1 MKKTQLKINETI
13 ETLAQCISELE
24 NICED
29 LANEQ
34 EDFYRVF
41 ADRIKNE
48 TDEIE
53 AVKKSF
59 VEIEEQ
65 QTTLIARFN
74 MENNYEL

>member
-13 ETLAQCISELE
+13 ETLTQCICELE

-34 EDFYRVF
+34 EDFCRVF

-48 TDEIE
+48 TDEIK

-59 VEIEEQ
+59 VEIGEQ
-65 QTTLIARFN
+65 QTTLITRFN
-74 MENNYEL
+74 TENNYGL